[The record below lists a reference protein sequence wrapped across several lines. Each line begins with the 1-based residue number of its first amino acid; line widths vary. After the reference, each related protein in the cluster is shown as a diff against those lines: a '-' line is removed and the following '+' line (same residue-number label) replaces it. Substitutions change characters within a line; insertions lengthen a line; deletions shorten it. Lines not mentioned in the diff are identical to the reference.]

1 LICSVTEPTHS
12 TPEYDRS
19 PGCSAIIRDN
29 TRTDPPHRRIDLEGR
44 ASGPEV
50 RRTFDLPAP
59 PASLPVSLPAGFVA
73 RIAYPD
79 VLLFEADAVGPLF
92 YYVTPLFDA
101 NPALFVFVD
110 GGSSP
115 HPGLRAFV
123 EQLGL
128 TDQVCFVSTREAAD
142 ERIRASTTA

>member
-1 LICSVTEPTHS
+1 MIRYDTH
-12 TPEYDRS
+12 
-19 PGCSAIIRDN
+19 
-29 TRTDPPHRRIDLEGR
+29 TDPPHLRIDLDGR
-44 ASGPEV
+44 IAGPDV
-50 RRTFDLPAP
+50 RRTFADLPADL
-59 PASLPVSLPAGFVA
+59 AALPSGFVA

-79 VLLFEADAVGPLF
+79 VLFFEADAVGPLF
-92 YYVTPLFDA
+92 YYVTHLFNAD
-101 NPALFVFVD
+101 PALCVFVD

-128 TDQVCFVSTREAAD
+128 TDQVCFVPTREAAD